1 MAWILPGS
9 NTGVY
14 PFHGR
19 NGDTMDH
26 HRIDWRKE
34 WVNLSGSR
42 KGIAE
47 FIIRVRSFLSVKYG
61 VQPNEVSG
69 KRVVLAILLIDKAAP
84 VSWNAKDK
92 MIVIR

>member
-1 MAWILPGS
+1 
-9 NTGVY
+9 
-14 PFHGR
+14 
-19 NGDTMDH
+19 MDH

-34 WVNLSGSR
+34 WVSLSIDR
-42 KGIAE
+42 QGIVK
-47 FIIRVRSFLSVKYG
+47 FIAKLRSFLSVKYG

-69 KRVVLAILLIDKAAP
+69 KRVVLAIRLIDKAAP